1 MSAAAEPISVL
12 GQINLPIQLRDVKVD
27 HSFVLVQSL
36 ITPVTLG
43 IDFMQK
49 HGLVLD
55 FTTTP
60 ITISIQTIHVNC
72 QPDHDLE
79 PLLSAMRKV
88 KLKVAAIPMLQGIIE
103 PSSSPWMAPASF
115 IHKTNG
121 EVRIQYILCRLQRTK
136 QIHYKRCISTP
147 LTKHL
152 QLT

>member
-1 MSAAAEPISVL
+1 MTDLGSSISLVRGNFITSPKL
-12 GQINLPIQLRDVKVD
+12 DVPIQQRDVKVD

-88 KLKVAAIPMLQGIIE
+88 KLKVAAIPSMSQSIE
-103 PSSSPWMAPASF
+103 DDCEILIFYALPSYELPKCSDP
-115 IHKTNG
+115 
-121 EVRIQYILCRLQRTK
+121 ILL
-136 QIHYKRCISTP
+136 SLVDS
-147 LTKHL
+147 LTTFQHFSG
-152 QLT
+152 QDYSC